1 MHRSAP
7 PDLCSPTQE
16 IEDLKE
22 QVRKLE
28 AINAALMDRVE
39 RSADVHGGAFSIF
52 ENAVTLEAMVRGR
65 TGELEDAMGKLATIN
80 AQIEAAHADADAARA
95 RLRDAIDSLSD
106 GFALFD
112 ADDRLVLWNAA
123 FLKIWPEF
131 ADIVDDQPQFADMI
145 EPYPARRHDRFA
157 DRA

>member
-1 MHRSAP
+1 MPRCTLEPNLFGPCDRALMHRSAP

-52 ENAVTLEAMVRGR
+52 ENAVTL
-65 TGELEDAMGKLATIN
+65 
-80 AQIEAAHADADAARA
+80 
-95 RLRDAIDSLSD
+95 
-106 GFALFD
+106 
-112 ADDRLVLWNAA
+112 
-123 FLKIWPEF
+123 
-131 ADIVDDQPQFADMI
+131 
-145 EPYPARRHDRFA
+145 
-157 DRA
+157 